1 MGCSAAKRAEPRR
14 WVCRK
19 RFVRKGDVCIGRETL
34 RAWLALECGHPVAAS
49 WSWLATSSSSPG
61 ESPGVMSSG

>member
-1 MGCSAAKRAEPRR
+1 MCCSAAKQAEPRH

-19 RFVRKGDVCIGRETL
+19 SFVRKGDVCIGREAL
-34 RAWLALECGHPVAAS
+34 RAWLALECGHLVVMR
-49 WSWLATSSSSPG
+49 WSWLATSSSSLG

>member
-1 MGCSAAKRAEPRR
+1 MCCSAAKQAEPRR

-19 RFVRKGDVCIGRETL
+19 RFVRKGDVCIGREAL
-34 RAWLALECGHPVAAS
+34 QAWLALECGRLVAVG
-49 WSWLATSSSSPG
+49 WSLLATSSSSPG